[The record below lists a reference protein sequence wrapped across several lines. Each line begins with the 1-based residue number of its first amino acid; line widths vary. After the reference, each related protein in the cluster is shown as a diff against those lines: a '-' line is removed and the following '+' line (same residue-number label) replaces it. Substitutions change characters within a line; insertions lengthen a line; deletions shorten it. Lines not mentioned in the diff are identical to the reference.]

1 MSRSEVPAR
10 CKLAVIFVYWGWR
23 GVTTSDGWLHS
34 LWRYCRACSTANSRI
49 DVTAWHVIYSCN
61 DELSSFVMCS
71 QWTQKLMPLTYI
83 QHFNDHFPGEPGL
96 ISQPTDFLSQWF
108 LCIQI
113 ISEKV
118 KIFHI
123 LPTSTHP
130 VFLGCPPSSST
141 YLYHHTMLQEISTV
155 VSHVHTNSS
164 IICRITAR
172 HWEVQSLTQI
182 TADQRH
188 MISVFS
194 SMYESKKR
202 KTNLKYVS
210 IICCSRLF
218 FLQRVN
224 NGLLCRWLCK
234 IFIQLNLAQ
243 QYDLRQTQPT
253 IHNCWQIMKST
264 TNSVSQH
271 NRFLISFTNLQLAKF
286 AVVVLNNLRWQVIQD
301 LVFQSSQQEWKNLPM
316 QRLHCQHTYVDSIIN
331 GSIKSISKKVLIWV
345 LQHTGLILTRPQY
358 IRIGEKL

>member
-141 YLYHHTMLQEISTV
+141 YLLSSYNASGNQHRCFTCSHKLKHHMQNNCKALGSTV
-155 VSHVHTNSS
+155 INTNHSRSKTYDIS
-164 IICRITAR
+164 ILLDVRIKEEKDKPEICE
-172 HWEVQSLTQI
+172 HYL
-182 TADQRH
+182 
-188 MISVFS
+188 
-194 SMYESKKR
+194 
-202 KTNLKYVS
+202 
-210 IICCSRLF
+210 
-218 FLQRVN
+218 LQ
-224 NGLLCRWLCK
+224 
-234 IFIQLNLAQ
+234 
-243 QYDLRQTQPT
+243 
-253 IHNCWQIMKST
+253 
-264 TNSVSQH
+264 
-271 NRFLISFTNLQLAKF
+271 
-286 AVVVLNNLRWQVIQD
+286 
-301 LVFQSSQQEWKNLPM
+301 
-316 QRLHCQHTYVDSIIN
+316 
-331 GSIKSISKKVLIWV
+331 
-345 LQHTGLILTRPQY
+345 
-358 IRIGEKL
+358 